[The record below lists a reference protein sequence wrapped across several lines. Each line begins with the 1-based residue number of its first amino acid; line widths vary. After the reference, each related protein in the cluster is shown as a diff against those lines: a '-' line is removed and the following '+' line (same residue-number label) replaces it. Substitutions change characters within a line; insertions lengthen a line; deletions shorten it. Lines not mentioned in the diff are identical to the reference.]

1 VDVDNI
7 KVLQSI
13 PIDQHLPVSIINYVT
28 RTRET
33 VVKNDAAQQGKFIND
48 PYIKANK
55 TKSILCAPLI
65 NQGQLSGIV
74 YLENNLTTGAFT
86 PDRLEVI
93 QLLSGQ
99 AAIAITNAKLYAEV
113 RESERRLTQY
123 LEAMPM
129 GVAVH
134 TPTGQLHYANQTA
147 QQLLSINVLP
157 EAKTEQLTKAYQV
170 YRAGTKQLYPTNQL
184 PIVRSLAGETVKAD
198 DLELH
203 QPDKI
208 LPLEISTTPIFDET
222 GKIVYAIA
230 AFQDI
235 TERKQA
241 EKLISEYNRTLEIQV
256 AERTQELAQAL
267 NDLKATQDELIQS
280 AKLAALG
287 QLIAGIAH
295 EVNTPLGAI
304 RSSAGNI
311 SKFLDQTLEQLPTLF
326 QSLSPEDSASFL
338 ALLQRSLQQESSFS
352 TKEERQ
358 FKRAL
363 RRQMENS
370 EIENAD
376 LIAERLV
383 IMGIS
388 DEIDA
393 FVPLLKRTDSF
404 QILDIAYKLSELKRG
419 TATINTSTDRASK
432 VVFALKTYARYDQSG
447 EMTLS
452 HLNEGIETVLT
463 LYQNQLKQG
472 VEVIRNY
479 AEIPPVPCYPDELN
493 QVWTNLIH
501 NALQAMDNRGTL
513 TIDVT
518 QVNKQAKISIT
529 DSGCGIPE
537 EIQSKIF
544 EPFFTTKPAG
554 EGSGLGLD
562 IVKKIID
569 KHQGHI
575 KFESIP
581 GQTTFTV
588 LFSIGIGINTG
599 SLMLGTVGGKN
610 RMDSTVI
617 SDDVNLAARLES
629 LTKNYGVSLLI
640 SHQFFAN

>member
-1 VDVDNI
+1 MDVDNI